1 MYKWSNP
8 EDDAED
14 VDFTPDYSDELLA
27 ADKVTQEEYDALQAR
42 AKALLEKRDKR

>member
-14 VDFTPDYSDELLA
+14 VDLAPDSSDELLA
-27 ADKVTQEEYDALQAR
+27 ADKVTQEEYDALRAR